1 MRMADV
7 YEMKAS
13 GDVDGLLAAIQDE
26 NEYIRSA
33 AADALMGYPE
43 QRVSETLGRVKF
55 DDPVLRVR
63 EAATRAHLMVV
74 QATMAKKEEE

>member
-1 MRMADV
+1 MAEL
-7 YEMKAS
+7 YEMRTS
-13 GDVDGLLAAIQDE
+13 GNVEGLLTAIYDE

-33 AADALMGYPE
+33 AADALVGYPE
-43 QRVSETLGRVKF
+43 LKVKDTLGRVKF

-74 QATMAKKEEE
+74 QATRIEKKE